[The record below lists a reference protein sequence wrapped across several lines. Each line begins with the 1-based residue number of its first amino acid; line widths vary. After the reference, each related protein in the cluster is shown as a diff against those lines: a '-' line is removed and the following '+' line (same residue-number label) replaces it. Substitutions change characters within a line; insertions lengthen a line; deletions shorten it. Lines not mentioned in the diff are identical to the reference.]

1 MNDDYLTHEGGK
13 FDFIGFDDGTRN
25 LPLSNPFLELTFLM
39 VYKFIHR
46 VIQIMKL

>member
-25 LPLSNPFLELTFLM
+25 LPLSNPFSGASIP
-39 VYKFIHR
+39 YGIQFIHR